1 MSENT
6 SGSETK
12 EQKSAGQNGASR
24 GIDGS
29 SVANAV
35 IVFCLIVLAAA
46 GVCVFLKSNYS
57 TNAATADPNTVAAAS
72 NHSPAPASDAG
83 GNANVTNPGGIDPA
97 VLAAHPELNASVTYQ
112 LPGGEQTLDGKTM
125 INWLVPNGDG
135 TYTRDEATW
144 NQHLSGYVAEM
155 ADSVDT
161 INRNRTFHA
170 TDIGD
175 VTLNTGG
182 YYGWVVDQDTEAAR
196 LSADIESQNT
206 VTREPAYSSRE
217 VATTYNNCGIGQSYA
232 EIDLSRQHMWIY
244 KDGVMVFDT
253 DIVSGQMDEAHYTPE
268 GVYLLLN
275 KEKDAILK
283 GDQLPDGSRTY
294 EQPVSYWMP
303 ITNSGIGL
311 HDASWK
317 NVFGGLEY
325 INNGSHGCI
334 NLPPDVAGTVYDLIT
349 MSMPIVLYYS
359 QPYELREAPES
370 ALEQYYRRKEDEA
383 KAAGADTNSEAFTDA
398 DGDGLPDNISY
409 ADADGDGIPD
419 SPSDTGTASDSSGRS
434 SAGTGEQQE
443 NAGADRNDPKKLY
456 PICDNGLCD
465 TDGNGVGDTDPS
477 LLGY

>member
-1 MSENT
+1 MSENN
-6 SGSETK
+6 SGSESK
-12 EQKSAGQNGASR
+12 EQSTSGKV
-24 GIDGS
+24 DGS

-35 IVFCLIVLAAA
+35 IIFCALVLAVA
-46 GVCVFLKSNYS
+46 GVCIVLKSKYE
-57 TNAATADPNTVAAAS
+57 TNAAATTDPKAATAPAEAGSSASSAAS
-72 NHSPAPASDAG
+72 NTGTATAG
-83 GNANVTNPGGIDPA
+83 TVNANGIDPA

-125 INWLVPNGDG
+125 VGWLVPNGDG

-144 NQHLSGYVAEM
+144 NQNLSNYVAEM
-155 ADSVDT
+155 AGSVDT
-161 INRNRTFHA
+161 LNKERTFHA
-170 TDIGD
+170 TGLGD

-182 YYGWVVDQDTEAAR
+182 YYGWVVDQNTEIAR
-196 LSADIESQNT
+196 LSSDIESGNT

-217 VATTYNNCGIGQSYA
+217 VATAANNCGIGQSYA
-232 EIDLSRQHMWIY
+232 EIDLSRQHLWIY
-244 KDGVMVFDT
+244 QDGALVFET

-275 KEKDAILK
+275 KEKDAVLK

-303 ITNSGIGL
+303 ITHSGIGL

-334 NLPPDVAGTVYDLIT
+334 NLPPDVAGTVYELIT
-349 MSMPIVLYYS
+349 MSMPIVIYYS

-370 ALEQYYRRKEDEA
+370 ALEQYYKRKEDEA

-398 DGDGLPDNISY
+398 DGDGIPDNISY
-409 ADADGDGIPD
+409 TDADGDDIPD
-419 SPSDTGTASDSSGRS
+419 APAGETTPAASASS
-434 SAGTGEQQE
+434 SATETTGKTDDT
-443 NAGADRNDPKKLY
+443 AADKNDPKKLY